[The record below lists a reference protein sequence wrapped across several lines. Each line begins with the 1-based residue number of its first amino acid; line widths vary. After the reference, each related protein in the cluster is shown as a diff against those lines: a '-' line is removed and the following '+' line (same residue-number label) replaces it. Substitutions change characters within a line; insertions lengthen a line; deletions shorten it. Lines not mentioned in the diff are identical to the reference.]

1 MEILDTLGDIELH
14 LDAIR
19 LLTDQIVALSGK
31 TDEKSI
37 DEINAL
43 DTARIATQKRTEE
56 LVSGLSHYLEYGL
69 KVGSQKELQAA
80 FSA

>member
-1 MEILDTLGDIELH
+1 MEILDTLGEIELH
-14 LDAIR
+14 LAAIS

-31 TDEKSI
+31 NDEKSI
-37 DEINAL
+37 DETNAL

-56 LVSGLSHYLEYGL
+56 LVSGLTYYLRYGL
-69 KVGSQKELQAA
+69 KIESQKDMQAV